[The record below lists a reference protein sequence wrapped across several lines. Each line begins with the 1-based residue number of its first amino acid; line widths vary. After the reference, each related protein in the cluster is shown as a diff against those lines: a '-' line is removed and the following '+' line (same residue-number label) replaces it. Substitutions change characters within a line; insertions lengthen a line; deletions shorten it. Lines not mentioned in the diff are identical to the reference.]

1 MAADDRSDPATG
13 GNGPDGPATIYVV
26 DSDDGVRATLVALFE
41 AAGFSVATFASGETF
56 LAAERRPAKGCIILD
71 MNLPDCSGLEVLKA
85 LGAAGDERPVV
96 VVSAQADI
104 PTAVAAIKEGAVDFI
119 EKPLDDA
126 NLLVNVCAAYGNRTE
141 AATVDEGPDFA
152 GRALL
157 TPRERQVLGQITAGR
172 SNKEAGREL
181 AISPRTV
188 EVHRARIMEKL
199 GAKNAADLVR
209 IVLTGGGRVA

>member
-1 MAADDRSDPATG
+1 M
-13 GNGPDGPATIYVV
+13 
-26 DSDDGVRATLVALFE
+26 RATLVALFE
-41 AAGFSVATFASGETF
+41 AAGFSVATFSSGEAF

-71 MNLPDCSGLEVLKA
+71 MNLPDCSGLEILKA

-126 NLLVNVCAAYGNRTE
+126 NLLVNVCAAYGDRSE
-141 AATVDEGPDFA
+141 AAVDEGPDFA